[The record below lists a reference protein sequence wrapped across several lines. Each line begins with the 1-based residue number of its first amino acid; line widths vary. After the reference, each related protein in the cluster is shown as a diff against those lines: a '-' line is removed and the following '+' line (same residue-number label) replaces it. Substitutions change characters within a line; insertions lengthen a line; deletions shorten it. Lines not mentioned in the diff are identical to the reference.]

1 MPVLTSIRAASFL
14 AIIVLCVLVGVF
26 VNLAA
31 INVVI
36 ICLAYSHYLAGLYY
50 SRKQISGVMKSP
62 WGLSKMTFMIALG
75 FLVTIKHLPLLYYF
89 TFHHIFNET
98 YLLNR
103 TVGPDKAQA
112 LKPLRLSAMFLHF
125 FAYFFIFRWH
135 PSIPPLIERAIL
147 DPLLLCGV
155 MISAAVFLT
164 RFGSARSLL
173 TRREQVDNCFFELLT
188 LGICVASFFTK
199 IYFMQLVGY
208 HFLFWILHPLS
219 KILEKGAFE
228 RTGREAAKFLGW
240 TVGLTGLFLLVS
252 PIGAPSFRM
261 PERLFAM
268 LFILLSNLHISL
280 SWGLSDAQP
289 DWLVQFFRPKKTTP
303 LEEPALVR
311 IDSR

>member
-1 MPVLTSIRAASFL
+1 MPVLSSIRAASL
-14 AIIVLCVLVGVF
+14 LGITALCVFVGTF
-26 VNLAA
+26 VNFAA

-50 SRKQISGVMKSP
+50 SRKQISSVMKSP
-62 WGLSKMTFMIALG
+62 LGLSKMVFMIALG
-75 FLVTIKHLPLLYYF
+75 FLATLKHFPLLYYF

-103 TVGPDKAQA
+103 TVGPDKVPA
-112 LKPLRLSAMFLHF
+112 LKPLRLSAMVLHF

-135 PSIPPLIERAIL
+135 PSMPAFIEPAML
-147 DPLLLCGV
+147 DPLLFCGV
-155 MISAAVFLT
+155 MISTGAFLIQF
-164 RFGSARSLL
+164 RNARGFL
-173 TRREQVDNCFFELLT
+173 TRREQVDNCFFEVLT
-188 LGICVASFFTK
+188 LGICVASLFTK

-208 HFLFWILHPLS
+208 HFIFWILYPLS

-228 RTGREAAKFLGW
+228 KTGRETAKFLGW
-240 TVGLTGLFLLVS
+240 TVGLTGLFLVIS

-261 PERLFAM
+261 PERLFAV
-268 LFILLSNLHISL
+268 LFILLSNLQISL

-289 DWLVQFFRPKKTTP
+289 DWLVQFFRPKKTQP
-303 LEEPALVR
+303 LAEPALVK